1 MGCSGVGVGV
11 GVGVSVGIGVGLGVS
26 VGAGN
31 GVAVAEGEGGASGVS
46 VSVGA
51 GRAVGGGVF
60 RAAPHPASAINARA
74 IRQSKPTGD
83 GRLDARCDDRDK
95 SSFLQW
101 GSCVSLPPFDDQT
114 GILPGSAR
122 VVNEGLPRMLEIHD
136 GLFRLARASY
146 LCGRPVYGLTD
157 KDGSAITEVI
167 AGFTR
172 CRCSHALARAR
183 RGDSAVL
190 HAALRT
196 GTARGGTK
204 KPHGLRRSRAVSV
217 LARRVAP
224 SI

>member
-26 VGAGN
+26 VGVGN

-51 GRAVGGGVF
+51 GRTVGGGVF

-157 KDGSAITEVI
+157 KDGSAITGVI